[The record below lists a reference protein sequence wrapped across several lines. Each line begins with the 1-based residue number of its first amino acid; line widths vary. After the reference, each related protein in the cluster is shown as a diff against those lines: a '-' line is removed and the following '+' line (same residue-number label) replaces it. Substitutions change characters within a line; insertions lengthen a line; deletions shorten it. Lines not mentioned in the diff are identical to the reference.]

1 MFLCL
6 APERNAL
13 MLSSEVEVSW
23 VAGNGHI
30 MNFLWG
36 IIHLWNCMMT
46 PGASQAFVVAQ
57 CDLYCWRVVGRLPLD
72 GNAQLPETFKVSQRQ
87 IFPEQR
93 ETQSGRT
100 KFMPILRDGYN
111 PFFDSNQE
119 RSCLVEV
126 KQLELH
132 ARRSPLHFRVQW
144 LGMCSAVFFGG
155 QNFTTWP

>member
-1 MFLCL
+1 MTYGMGGWIVCNF
-6 APERNAL
+6 R
-13 MLSSEVEVSW
+13 

-30 MNFLWG
+30 MNFLWD
-36 IIHLWNCMMT
+36 IIHLWNCMELLKPLSLLNVT
-46 PGASQAFVVAQ
+46 
-57 CDLYCWRVVGRLPLD
+57 YIVGELLEGR
-72 GNAQLPETFKVSQRQ
+72 RQ

-100 KFMPILRDGYN
+100 EFMPILRDGYN
-111 PFFDSNQE
+111 PFFDSNPE

-144 LGMCSAVFFGG
+144 LGMCSAVFLGG

>member
-1 MFLCL
+1 MDLDAC
-6 APERNAL
+6 
-13 MLSSEVEVSW
+13 EVRDCTGR

-36 IIHLWNCMMT
+36 IIHLWNCIELLK
-46 PGASQAFVVAQ
+46 PLS
-57 CDLYCWRVVGRLPLD
+57 LLNIVGELLEGR
-72 GNAQLPETFKVSQRQ
+72 RQ

-93 ETQSGRT
+93 ETQSGHT

-132 ARRSPLHFRVQW
+132 ARRSPLQFRVQC
-144 LGMCSAVFFGG
+144 LGMCSTVCFGG
-155 QNFTTWP
+155 QNFTTWPRKESQCNSCTKDFLCKTMH